1 MALSSRRLS
10 FNQYTDLGRHTAL
23 GGQSIKSVLKT
34 ILLKKVYRMM
44 VDSYRITK
52 AIQWRKKDYTN
63 TIRVENHAQIAWMR

>member
-1 MALSSRRLS
+1 
-10 FNQYTDLGRHTAL
+10 
-23 GGQSIKSVLKT
+23 
-34 ILLKKVYRMM
+34 M